1 MDVTGRR
8 SFLHLLVDEF
18 QDVSEVQYR
27 LVRAWSGRS
36 LFVIG
41 DPDQS
46 IYGFRGASPR
56 SFQRLREDCPDLGE
70 YRLRRNYRSAP
81 PVLAAA
87 LPVIEKNPDG
97 PRELLPQRSGGSAV
111 RLAEGA
117 DEFAEAVFIAKE
129 IGRMAGGVDMLEAQK
144 LGAER
149 EARSFSDIAV
159 LCRTRRQLELIEKC
173 LRHDDIPCI
182 ISGREEFWEAEEV
195 RSFMAFFHSLTASE
209 AAEPPLWPERAEE
222 WRPLA
227 ESEKPWRLVEQWE
240 ERYGATPALDKLRHA
255 AVFHPTFAQWWE
267 SGALG
272 QEADFRR
279 ASGQGWE
286 AGAVALMTLHAAK
299 GLEFPAV
306 FLAGVREGTLPLA
319 RPDADREEERRLL
332 YVGMTRARDELI
344 VTYSGQPSHFLAD
357 LPVRREQTRSWRP
370 DGVQMKL
377 F

>member
-1 MDVTGRR
+1 
-8 SFLHLLVDEF
+8 
-18 QDVSEVQYR
+18 
-27 LVRAWSGRS
+27 
-36 LFVIG
+36 
-41 DPDQS
+41 
-46 IYGFRGASPR
+46 
-56 SFQRLREDCPDLGE
+56 
-70 YRLRRNYRSAP
+70 
-81 PVLAAA
+81 
-87 LPVIEKNPDG
+87 
-97 PRELLPQRSGGSAV
+97 
-111 RLAEGA
+111 
-117 DEFAEAVFIAKE
+117 
-129 IGRMAGGVDMLEAQK
+129 MAGGVDMLEAQK

>member
-1 MDVTGRR
+1 
-8 SFLHLLVDEF
+8 
-18 QDVSEVQYR
+18 
-27 LVRAWSGRS
+27 
-36 LFVIG
+36 
-41 DPDQS
+41 
-46 IYGFRGASPR
+46 
-56 SFQRLREDCPDLGE
+56 
-70 YRLRRNYRSAP
+70 
-81 PVLAAA
+81 
-87 LPVIEKNPDG
+87 
-97 PRELLPQRSGGSAV
+97 
-111 RLAEGA
+111 
-117 DEFAEAVFIAKE
+117 
-129 IGRMAGGVDMLEAQK
+129 MAGGVDMLEAQK

-182 ISGREEFWEAEEV
+182 ISGREDFWEAEEV
-195 RSFMAFFHSLTASE
+195 RALMAFLRSLTAPEDSGALAVLETLGLSE
-209 AAEPPLWPERAEE
+209 LWRERAEE

-227 ESEKPWRLVEQWE
+227 EREKPWRLVEQWE
-240 ERYGATPALDKLRHA
+240 ERYGATPALDKLRQA
-255 AVFHPTFAQWWE
+255 AVFHSTFAQWWE

-279 ASGQGWE
+279 ASGRGWE

-306 FLAGVREGTLPLA
+306 FLAGVREGVLPLE

-344 VTYSGQPSHFLAD
+344 VTYSGQPSPFLAD
-357 LPVRREQTRSWRP
+357 LPARRERIRGWRP
-370 DGVQMKL
+370 GGVQMKL